1 MSGARLYEIKPAA
14 SNWLLP
20 TVQNQARAVAF
31 QLYRR
36 ELAALKSI
44 DAYFV
49 DRDHS
54 RDETV
59 RLYRG
64 LVLVCS
70 AATTVTGQ
78 PSRRIV
84 DRSPRAAGRANDD
97 LDNRNRLLWHALPVR
112 ALRRPWSPTWNYPCS
127 FCFARHSRISV
138 RRSSFT
144 ISKTMRGSS

>member
-44 DAYFV
+44 
-49 DRDHS
+49 
-54 RDETV
+54 DETV